1 MLRVFYGW
9 TRTNKI
15 RKAEAISVI
24 FENRSQREEKVQAFI
39 GRMQHTVYVRE
50 QTEEE
55 KKLQMQETAEL
66 IAAFKDG
73 KLESFD
79 KLVIMYSPQLYT
91 LRTIFSSAAPQPLS
105 NPVMRDNNK
114 LSTRR

>member
-55 KKLQMQETAEL
+55 KKDGLLQLSISEREKLREEL
-66 IAAFKDG
+66 RKH
-73 KLESFD
+73 
-79 KLVIMYSPQLYT
+79 YNLYH
-91 LRTIFSSAAPQPLS
+91 
-105 NPVMRDNNK
+105 
-114 LSTRR
+114 

>member
-9 TRTNKI
+9 TKTNKI
-15 RKAEAISVI
+15 RKAEAISII

-55 KKLQMQETAEL
+55 KKDGLLQNRMYTEYSIRMDDKNIKGNLEKALECNFEADAKQLSISERENIREEL
-66 IAAFKDG
+66 RKHY
-73 KLESFD
+73 KL
-79 KLVIMYSPQLYT
+79 YH
-91 LRTIFSSAAPQPLS
+91 
-105 NPVMRDNNK
+105 
-114 LSTRR
+114 